1 MSLRTAFDRMVNANE
16 VPNCTIAR
24 IRAALDPE
32 DVEFLDR
39 LELRV
44 TPTEIARTL
53 REDGHSIADTTARRH
68 YRRDCECAR
77 AEASR

>member
-24 IRAALDPE
+24 IRASLDGD

-39 LELRV
+39 LEQRV

-53 REDGHSIADTTARRH
+53 REDGHSISDSTARRH
-68 YRRDCECAR
+68 YRRDCECTR
-77 AEASR
+77 AGVSL